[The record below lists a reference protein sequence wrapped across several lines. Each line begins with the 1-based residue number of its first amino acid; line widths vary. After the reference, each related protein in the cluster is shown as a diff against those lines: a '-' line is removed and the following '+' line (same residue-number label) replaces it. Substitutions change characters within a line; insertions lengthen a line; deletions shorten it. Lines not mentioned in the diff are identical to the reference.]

1 MADGLYRV
9 VTTTFV
15 AGFVIEDGEVTMC
28 APILR
33 ARLPYWMRMAVR
45 IGD

>member
-1 MADGLYRV
+1 MRDGLYGV

-15 AGFVIEDGEVTMC
+15 AGFVIEGGKVTMC

-33 ARLPYWMRMAVR
+33 ARLPYWMRMARWVE
-45 IGD
+45 D